1 VTAIVVDRSPHGLVV
16 VSGEDATTFLQSL
29 VSQDLD
35 PIEDGASARSML
47 LTPQGKLGVVF
58 RATRVGD
65 EWWLD
70 TDADF
75 GSVLAESLNRYRIRV
90 KVEIADRT
98 ETTGLVSVIGT
109 LDPPTTMLA
118 IPTTWGDVSGTDFL
132 GPRSE
137 AHETFELLARE
148 HETWSAARFEAFRIE
163 QGVPRL
169 GVDLNDKTIPQEA
182 FLDLDAVSFT
192 KGCFLGQELVA
203 RIDSRGHVNR
213 YLRRL
218 AVDGTVVP
226 PRGAAVIAGDGDKEV
241 GAITSAAA
249 VPDEDRVVALA
260 MVRREIDPP
269 ADVTLRWE
277 AGEAQAHVLASE
289 DRP

>member
-1 VTAIVVDRSPHGLVV
+1 MTASIVERTPHGLVV
-16 VSGEDATTFLQSL
+16 VGGDDATTFLQSL

-35 PIEDGASARSML
+35 AVEQGASARSML

-58 RATRVGD
+58 RATRLGD

-75 GSVLAESLNRYRIRV
+75 GPVLAESLSRYRIRV
-90 KVEIADRT
+90 KVEIVDRT

-109 LDPPTTMLA
+109 IDQPTTMLA
-118 IPTTWGDVSGTDFL
+118 IPAHWGEVTGTDFL
-132 GPRSE
+132 GPMSE
-137 AHETFELLARE
+137 AHTTFEHFSRDNEA
-148 HETWSAARFEAFRIE
+148 WDADRFEAFRIE
-163 QGVPRL
+163 HGVPRM
-169 GVDLNDKTIPQEA
+169 GVDLDDKTIPQEA
-182 FLDLDAVSFT
+182 FLDVDAVSFT

-218 AVDGTVVP
+218 AVDGAVVP
-226 PRGAAVIAGDGDKEV
+226 PRGAAVVAGDKEA

-249 VPDEDRVVALA
+249 VPGKDRVVALA
-260 MVRREIDPP
+260 MVRREVDPP
-269 ADVTLRWE
+269 ADVTLRWD
-277 AGEAQAHVLASE
+277 GTEAQGHVLA
-289 DRP
+289 